1 VDRFGRCVVQT
12 IKSSDMAIR
21 ASFRLL
27 LASLVGII
35 SPIALSPVCA
45 ESQSPSRDFLEVSIP
60 SPSNEE
66 FTRPSLDTKTEEP
79 GLQDDSSV
87 WVPEDFDP
95 WAYAFAE
102 SSRLQG
108 QSFRLVKV
116 PTYTISMNSQVK
128 YFVDRFTTVRRDVV
142 GLWVRRSGQYLGMIF
157 DVFRAK
163 GLPEDL
169 AFTAMIESGFN
180 PTAVSR
186 VGAKGMWQF
195 MAPTARLYGLRVDRW
210 VDERL
215 DPEKSTVA
223 AARYLNDLYV
233 RYGSWELAQA
243 AYNAGEVKIDKA
255 IRGTGST
262 DFWDLSQ
269 SKYLKRETK
278 DFVPAIQAAMVIGRD
293 PSQYG
298 FEPSPDGMPDVE
310 RVTVPA
316 GTDLRKLAG
325 TTSISFQTLHS
336 LNPVLIRGV
345 TPPGRTWEVRVPGG
359 SREVVAATLAPRP
372 KVVAAAAPASKN
384 RAASTGFHVVR
395 ARDTVG
401 SIAKLYGVSTG
412 DVVRWNNLES
422 GDAIIRPG
430 DRLRVSIVRP
440 SVEAN
445 GQGGFR

>member
-1 VDRFGRCVVQT
+1 
-12 IKSSDMAIR
+12 MAIR

-27 LASLVGII
+27 VASLVGILTPIAI
-35 SPIALSPVCA
+35 SPASADP
-45 ESQSPSRDFLEVSIP
+45 QSPSPDFFEVSAP
-60 SPSNEE
+60 SVPADE
-66 FTRPSLDTKTEEP
+66 FTPPIPPSDKKSEEAS
-79 GLQDDSSV
+79 LQDDSSV

-102 SSRLQG
+102 SSRLQARSVG
-108 QSFRLVKV
+108 FVKV
-116 PTYTISMNSQVK
+116 PQYSVSMNSQVK
-128 YFVDRFTTVRRDVV
+128 YFVDRFTTSRRDVV
-142 GLWVRRSGQYLGMIF
+142 GLWVRRSGHYLGMIF

-186 VGAKGMWQF
+186 VGAKGLWQF

-223 AARYLNDLYV
+223 AAGYLNDLYV
-233 RYGSWELAQA
+233 RYGTWELAQA
-243 AYNAGEVKIDKA
+243 AYNAGEVKIDRA

-262 DFWDLSQ
+262 DFWDLSR
-269 SKYLKRETK
+269 SKYLRRETK

-298 FEPSPDGMPDVE
+298 FDTSPVAMPDVE

-316 GTDLRKLAG
+316 STDLKKLA
-325 TTSISFQTLHS
+325 TSTRIPLQTLRS
-336 LNPVLIRGV
+336 LNPVLVRGI
-345 TPPGRTWEVRVPGG
+345 TPPGRTWEVRVPSG
-359 SREVVAATLAPRP
+359 SRETVVAALAPRP
-372 KVVAAAAPASKN
+372 KVVATAAASAPAR
-384 RAASTGFHVVR
+384 RAAASGIHVVR
-395 ARDTVG
+395 ARDTVS
-401 SIAKLYGVSTG
+401 SIAKLYGVSTS
-412 DVVRWNNLES
+412 DVVRWNNLEN
-422 GDAIIRPG
+422 GDAIRPG
-430 DRLRVSIVRP
+430 DRLRVTSLRP
-440 SVEAN
+440 TVELD

>member
-1 VDRFGRCVVQT
+1 
-12 IKSSDMAIR
+12 MAIR

-27 LASLVGII
+27 LASFLGILAPIAI
-35 SPIALSPVCA
+35 SPACA
-45 ESQSPSRDFLEVSIP
+45 ESQSPSRDILEVSVP

-66 FTRPSLDTKTEEP
+66 FTQPTPSFDRKTEEP

-108 QSFRLVKV
+108 QSFRFVKV
-116 PTYTISMNSQVK
+116 PTYSISMNSQVK

-195 MAPTARLYGLRVDRW
+195 MAPTARLYGLRVDHW

-298 FEPSPDGMPDVE
+298 FEPSPVGMADVE

-316 GTDLRKLAG
+316 GTDLRKLAS
-325 TTSISFQTLHS
+325 TTSISFQTLRS
-336 LNPVLIRGV
+336 LNPVLIRGI

-359 SREVVAATLAPRP
+359 SREVVTAALTPHRKVVP
-372 KVVAAAAPASKN
+372 PVVAAAPSRRPAG
-384 RAASTGFHVVR
+384 TGIHVVR
-395 ARDTVG
+395 TRDTVS
-401 SIAKLYGVSTG
+401 SIAKLYGVSTT
-412 DVVRWNNLES
+412 DVVRWNNLEN
-422 GDAIIRPG
+422 GDAIRPG
-430 DRLRVSIVRP
+430 DRLRVSSVRP
-440 SVEAN
+440 SVELD

>member
-1 VDRFGRCVVQT
+1 
-12 IKSSDMAIR
+12 MAIR

-27 LASLVGII
+27 LAISAGIFTPIAI
-35 SPIALSPVCA
+35 SPACA
-45 ESQSPSRDFLEVSIP
+45 QSQSPTPEFFEVSVP
-60 SPSNEE
+60 LPSNEE
-66 FTRPSLDTKTEEP
+66 FTRPTPSLDPKTDEP
-79 GLQDDSSV
+79 SVQDDSTV
-87 WVPEDFDP
+87 WVPGDFDP

-102 SSRLQG
+102 SSRLQA
-108 QSFRLVKV
+108 QAFRVVKV
-116 PTYTISMNSQVK
+116 PTYSVSMNSQVK
-128 YFVDRFTTVRRDVV
+128 YFLDRFTTARRDVV

-157 DVFRAK
+157 DTFRAK

-169 AFTAMIESGFN
+169 AFTAMIESGFS

-255 IRGTGST
+255 IRATGST
-262 DFWDLSQ
+262 DFWDLSR
-269 SKYLKRETK
+269 SKYLRRETK

-293 PSQYG
+293 PGQYG
-298 FEPSPDGMPDVE
+298 FEPSPVAMPDVE

-316 GTDLRKLAG
+316 GTDLRKLAANSG
-325 TTSISFQTLHS
+325 ISFQTLHS

-372 KVVAAAAPASKN
+372 KVVAAAAPAPRS
-384 RAASTGFHVVR
+384 RPASTGFHVVR

-430 DRLRVSIVRP
+430 DRLRVSSVRP
-440 SVEAN
+440 SVEAD

>member
-1 VDRFGRCVVQT
+1 
-12 IKSSDMAIR
+12 
-21 ASFRLL
+21 
-27 LASLVGII
+27 
-35 SPIALSPVCA
+35 
-45 ESQSPSRDFLEVSIP
+45 
-60 SPSNEE
+60 
-66 FTRPSLDTKTEEP
+66 
-79 GLQDDSSV
+79 
-87 WVPEDFDP
+87 
-95 WAYAFAE
+95 
-102 SSRLQG
+102 
-108 QSFRLVKV
+108 
-116 PTYTISMNSQVK
+116 
-128 YFVDRFTTVRRDVV
+128 VV

-157 DVFRAK
+157 DTFRAK

-169 AFTAMIESGFN
+169 AFTAMIESGFS

-255 IRGTGST
+255 IRATGST

-269 SKYLKRETK
+269 SKYLRRETK

-298 FEPSPDGMPDVE
+298 FEPSPVAMPDVE

-316 GTDLRKLAG
+316 GTDLRKLSASSG
-325 TTSISFQTLHS
+325 ISVQTLRS
-336 LNPVLIRGV
+336 LNPVLVRGI

-359 SREVVAATLAPRP
+359 SREVVAAALAPRP
-372 KVVAAAAPASKN
+372 KVVAAAAPAPKT
-384 RAASTGFHVVR
+384 RPAGTGFHMVR
-395 ARDTVG
+395 ARDTVS
-401 SIAKLYGVSTG
+401 SIAKLYGVTTS
-412 DVVRWNNLES
+412 DVVRWNNLAS

-430 DRLRVSIVRP
+430 DRLRVSSVRP
-440 SVEAN
+440 SVESD

>member
-1 VDRFGRCVVQT
+1 
-12 IKSSDMAIR
+12 MAIR
-21 ASFRLL
+21 APFRLL
-27 LASLVGII
+27 LAGFVGILTPIAI
-35 SPIALSPVCA
+35 SPAYA
-45 ESQSPSRDFLEVSIP
+45 ESQSPSPEFLEVSVQ

-66 FTRPSLDTKTEEP
+66 LTRPTPSIDTKAEEP
-79 GLQDDSSV
+79 GLQDDASV
-87 WVPEDFDP
+87 WVPDDFDP

-102 SSRLQG
+102 SSRLQA

-116 PTYTISMNSQVK
+116 PTYSISMNSQVK

-180 PTAVSR
+180 PVAVSR

-269 SKYLKRETK
+269 SKYLRRETK

-293 PSQYG
+293 PGQYG
-298 FEPSPDGMPDVE
+298 FEPSPVGMPDVE

-316 GTDLRKLAG
+316 GTDLRKLA
-325 TTSISFQTLHS
+325 TSTGIALQTLRS
-336 LNPVLIRGV
+336 LNPVLVSGV

-359 SREVVAATLAPRP
+359 SREVVTAALMPRRKVATTAAVAPSRRP
-372 KVVAAAAPASKN
+372 AE
-384 RAASTGFHVVR
+384 TGIHVVR
-395 ARDTVG
+395 ARDTVS

-412 DVVRWNNLES
+412 DVVRWNNLEN
-422 GDAIIRPG
+422 GDTIRPG
-430 DRLRVSIVRP
+430 DRLRVSSVRP
-440 SVEAN
+440 SVALD

>member
-1 VDRFGRCVVQT
+1 
-12 IKSSDMAIR
+12 MAIR

-27 LASLVGII
+27 LAISAGIFTPIAI
-35 SPIALSPVCA
+35 SPACA
-45 ESQSPSRDFLEVSIP
+45 QSQSPTPEFFEASVPL
-60 SPSNEE
+60 PSNEE
-66 FTRPSLDTKTEEP
+66 FSRLTPSLDLKTDEP
-79 GLQDDSSV
+79 SAREDSTV
-87 WVPEDFDP
+87 WVPSDFDP

-108 QSFRLVKV
+108 QAFRVVKV
-116 PTYTISMNSQVK
+116 PTYPVSMNSQVK
-128 YFVDRFTTVRRDVV
+128 YFLDRFTTARRDVV

-157 DVFRAK
+157 DTFRTK

-169 AFTAMIESGFN
+169 AFTAMIESGFS

-255 IRGTGST
+255 IRATGST
-262 DFWDLSQ
+262 DFWDLSR
-269 SKYLKRETK
+269 SKYLRRETK

-293 PSQYG
+293 PGQYG
-298 FEPSPDGMPDVE
+298 FEPSPVAMPDVE

-316 GTDLRKLAG
+316 GTDLRKLAASSG
-325 TTSISFQTLHS
+325 ISFDTVRS
-336 LNPVLIRGV
+336 LNPVLIRGI

-359 SREVVAATLAPRP
+359 SREVVVAALAPRP
-372 KVVAAAAPASKN
+372 KLVAAAAPAPKN
-384 RAASTGFHVVR
+384 RPASTGFHVVR
-395 ARDTVG
+395 ARDTVS

-412 DVVRWNNLES
+412 DVVRWNSLES

-430 DRLRVSIVRP
+430 DRLRVSSVRP
-440 SVEAN
+440 SVEAD